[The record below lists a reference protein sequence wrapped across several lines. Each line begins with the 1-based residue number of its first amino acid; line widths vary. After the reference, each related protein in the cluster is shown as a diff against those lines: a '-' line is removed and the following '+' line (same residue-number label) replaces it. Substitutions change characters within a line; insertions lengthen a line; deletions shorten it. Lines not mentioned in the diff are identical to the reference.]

1 MNDHQPLLSEPEKIR
16 LIVRDETNKLLL
28 AHLQL
33 CPFVG
38 NEIEKRTRSL
48 ETKIAKL
55 IGFMVG
61 SGLLGGASGAAV
73 AKLIN

>member
-1 MNDHQPLLSEPEKIR
+1 MNDHQPNPSETERIR

-38 NEIEKRTRSL
+38 NKIEERTRKL
-48 ETKIAKL
+48 ETQLAKL
-55 IGFMVG
+55 IGFMIG
-61 SGLLGGASGAAV
+61 SGLLGGMSGAVV

>member
-1 MNDHQPLLSEPEKIR
+1 MNAENANPSQNGNIR

-38 NEIEKRTRSL
+38 NEIEKRTRGL
-48 ETKIAKL
+48 ETKLAKL
-55 IGFMVG
+55 IGFMIG
-61 SGLLGGASGAAV
+61 SGLLGGVSGAAV
-73 AKLIN
+73 AKLLN

>member
-1 MNDHQPLLSEPEKIR
+1 MNDNEQHLTSNGNIR

-33 CPFVG
+33 CPFVS
-38 NEIEKRTRSL
+38 NQIENRTRGL
-48 ETKIAKL
+48 EIKLARL
-55 IGFMVG
+55 IGFMIG

-73 AKLIN
+73 TKLLN